1 MADENPEEIQTD
13 ASASSGAAAQPSGK
27 NPLVALLLVL
37 NMGALG
43 AVAFFQY
50 KFMEMEAKRPDLTK
64 LLSEMNIQAPSDGIE
79 ENKPTETISKE
90 NLIDLSTFTVNLA
103 QGDGP
108 RRYVRLNAV
117 LKMDETSE
125 LSEVE
130 ARKPQIRDT
139 IISILNSKRP
149 EDILKRD
156 GKLYLKEQIKSAIN
170 SFLIDGKVVDVFY
183 IGFQIN

>member
-1 MADENPEEIQTD
+1 MAEDNTEENTGGAE
-13 ASASSGAAAQPSGK
+13 SAKAAPAASGK
-27 NPLVALLLVL
+27 NPLVALLLIL
-37 NMGALG
+37 NMAALG
-43 AVAFFQY
+43 TVAYFQY
-50 KFMEMEAKRPDLTK
+50 KFMEMEKNRPDLTK
-64 LLSEMNIQAPSDGIE
+64 LLAGQDQTPEHMA
-79 ENKPTETISKE
+79 ENEATETISKE
-90 NLIDLSTFTVNLA
+90 NLVDLKTFTVNLA

-117 LKMDETSE
+117 LKMDESSE

-156 GKLYLKEQIKSAIN
+156 GKLYLKEQIKSAVN
-170 SFLIDGKVVDVFY
+170 SFLIDAKVIDVFY

>member
-1 MADENPEEIQTD
+1 MADENEENTGTE
-13 ASASSGAAAQPSGK
+13 AAEPAAASPAASGK
-27 NPLVALLLVL
+27 NPLVALLLIL
-37 NMGALG
+37 NMAALG
-43 AVAFFQY
+43 TVAFMQY
-50 KFMEMEAKRPDLTK
+50 KFMEMEKNKPDLAK
-64 LLSEMNIQAPSDGIE
+64 LLAEQNKPEDILE
-79 ENKPTETISKE
+79 ENLPKESVSKE
-90 NLIDLSTFTVNLA
+90 NLVDLKTFTVNLA

-117 LKMDETSE
+117 LKMDDTSE

-170 SFLIDGKVVDVFY
+170 SFLIDGKVIDVFY

>member
-1 MADENPEEIQTD
+1 MAEEETEEVKPTE
-13 ASASSGAAAQPSGK
+13 SGESKKPTSQK
-27 NPLVALLLVL
+27 NPLVAVLLVL
-37 NMGALG
+37 NMAAMGT
-43 AVAFFQY
+43 VAFFQY

-64 LLSEMNIQAPSDGIE
+64 LLKESGLNVDPELSGEAA
-79 ENKPTETISKE
+79 PTEVVKKE
-90 NLIDLSTFTVNLA
+90 TLVDLATFTVNLA

-117 LKMDETSE
+117 LKLSE
-125 LSEVE
+125 DSEVSEVE

-156 GKLYLKEQIKSAIN
+156 GKLYLKQEIKSAIN
-170 SFLIDGKVVDVFY
+170 SFLIDGKIIDIFY
-183 IGFQIN
+183 VGFQIN

>member
-1 MADENPEEIQTD
+1 MADENPEGNEAATP
-13 ASASSGAAAQPSGK
+13 AAPAAAKKSVESQK
-27 NPLVALLLVL
+27 NPLVAILLIL
-37 NMGALG
+37 NMAGLG
-43 AVAFFQY
+43 TVAFFQY
-50 KFMEMEAKRPDLTK
+50 KFMEMEKSRPDLTQ
-64 LLSEMNIQAPSDGIE
+64 LLNQGKADPELEGETQ
-79 ENKPTETISKE
+79 PTESVAKE
-90 NLIDLSTFTVNLA
+90 NLIDLATFTVNLA

-108 RRYVRLNAV
+108 RRYVRLNTV

-170 SFLIDGKVVDVFY
+170 SFLIDAKVVDVFY

>member
-1 MADENPEEIQTD
+1 MAEEENENSEQ
-13 ASASSGAAAQPSGK
+13 AATAKPKATSQK
-27 NPLVALLLVL
+27 NPLVAILLIL
-37 NMGALG
+37 NMISMG
-43 AVAFFQY
+43 AVAFLQY
-50 KFMEMEAKRPDLTK
+50 KFMEMEAKRPDLTQILK
-64 LLSEMNIQAPSDGIE
+64 ESGIDPALKDE
-79 ENKPTETISKE
+79 AAATTQVSKDS
-90 NLIDLSTFTVNLA
+90 LVDLATFTVNLA

-117 LKMDETSE
+117 LKMTQDSV

-156 GKLYLKEQIKSAIN
+156 GKLYLKEQFKSAIN
-170 SFLIDGKVVDVFY
+170 SFLIDGKVIDVFY

>member
-1 MADENPEEIQTD
+1 MADDENENENENT
-13 ASASSGAAAQPSGK
+13 AAPTKPKAGGEK
-27 NPLVALLLVL
+27 NPLVAVLLIL
-37 NMGALG
+37 NMIAMGT
-43 AVAFFQY
+43 VAFFQY
-50 KFMEMEAKRPDLTK
+50 KFMEMEANRPDLTQILK
-64 LLSEMNIQAPSDGIE
+64 ESGIDPAIKDESAVVE
-79 ENKPTETISKE
+79 EVSKE
-90 NLIDLSTFTVNLA
+90 NLVSLATFTVNLA

-117 LKMDETSE
+117 LKMSTESQII
-125 LSEVE
+125 EVE